1 MAINSINTVTAAA
14 AASTQTTTKSAE
26 KTSETTKKAA
36 SSKTASGVIYEK
48 SSDSRTDKASNKT
61 TSKTDNAAIV
71 AKLKADAEQ
80 RTAQLRSIVEQMMT
94 KQGVAI
100 GTADDMWKFL
110 AKGDFTVSADVKA
123 QAQADIA
130 DDGYWGVEQTSDR
143 ILDFAKALSGG
154 DSEKADAMLEAFKK
168 GFEQATKAWGD
179 KLPDISQ
186 SVIIT
191 RMEGRTPVPSRESI
205 QSFAAHQ
212 ATMVVFLST
221 GLLEELSRELIA
233 GGYTADTPA
242 AIVYKATWP
251 EEKTFVC
258 TVGTLAETAKKNQI
272 TKTALMIIG
281 NAVSQGNYRRSDL
294 YNPAFTTE
302 FREAEK

>member
-130 DDGYWGVEQTSDR
+130 EDGYWGVKQTSER
-143 ILDFAKALSGG
+143 IFDFAKALSGG
-154 DSEKADAMLEAFKK
+154 DMDKMKEMQAAFEK
-168 GFEQATKAWGD
+168 GFKQATKPWGKELPQLSQD
-179 KLPDISQ
+179 TRSAVNKLFED
-186 SVIIT
+186 
-191 RMEGRTPVPSRESI
+191 
-205 QSFAAHQ
+205 FY
-212 ATMVVFLST
+212 
-221 GLLEELSRELIA
+221 A
-233 GGYTADTPA
+233 GDQKDT
-242 AIVYKATWP
+242 
-251 EEKTFVC
+251 E
-258 TVGTLAETAKKNQI
+258 
-272 TKTALMIIG
+272 
-281 NAVSQGNYRRSDL
+281 
-294 YNPAFTTE
+294 
-302 FREAEK
+302 

>member
-1 MAINSINTVTAAA
+1 MHPASPDKEDHMAINSINTVTAAA

-110 AKGDFTVSADVKA
+110 AKGARVKVTLRFRGRELA
-123 QAQADIA
+123 HVKAQADIA

-143 ILDFAKALSGG
+143 ILDFAKALSG
-154 DSEKADAMLEAFKK
+154 DDPDKADAMLEAFKK

-186 SVIIT
+186 
-191 RMEGRTPVPSRESI
+191 RTYD
-205 QSFAAHQ
+205 A
-212 ATMVVFLST
+212 VVEKFNKWKNGTEDAST
-221 GLLEELSRELIA
+221 
-233 GGYTADTPA
+233 
-242 AIVYKATWP
+242 
-251 EEKTFVC
+251 
-258 TVGTLAETAKKNQI
+258 
-272 TKTALMIIG
+272 
-281 NAVSQGNYRRSDL
+281 
-294 YNPAFTTE
+294 
-302 FREAEK
+302 EA